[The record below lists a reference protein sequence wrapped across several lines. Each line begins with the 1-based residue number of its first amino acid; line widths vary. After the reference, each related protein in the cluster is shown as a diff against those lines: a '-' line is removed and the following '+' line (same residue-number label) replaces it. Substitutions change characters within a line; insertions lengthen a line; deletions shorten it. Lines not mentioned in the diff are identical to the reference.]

1 MDEMQEPTAGPAA
14 ATPEMQELFDLA
26 VARVMETL
34 ATSGEDLDRALRAD
48 PVRATVEF
56 GTDAVHVIAMS
67 AESAGKPIPFE
78 ILIQV
83 GIQTI
88 KELGSIANDKGYLPD
103 EEIEVFLKEAFQ
115 QSLAKYTKL
124 DMQAGKIKPEDMQA
138 VQAKLAG
145 QMPAAPAGGPPLE
158 RATPATG
165 ALARAAA

>member
-1 MDEMQEPTAGPAA
+1 MDEMQTAGPAA

-26 VARVMETL
+26 VGRVLETL
-34 ATSGEDLDRALRAD
+34 AKGGEDLDRALKAD
-48 PVRATVEF
+48 PISATVEF
-56 GTDAVHVIAMS
+56 GTDAVHMIAMS
-67 AESAGKPIPFE
+67 AEAAGSPIPFE

-124 DMQAGKIKPEDMQA
+124 DLQAGKITPEELQTD
-138 VQAKLAG
+138 QAKLG
-145 QMPAAPAGGPPLE
+145 GGGPPLE
-158 RATPATG
+158 REAPAMG